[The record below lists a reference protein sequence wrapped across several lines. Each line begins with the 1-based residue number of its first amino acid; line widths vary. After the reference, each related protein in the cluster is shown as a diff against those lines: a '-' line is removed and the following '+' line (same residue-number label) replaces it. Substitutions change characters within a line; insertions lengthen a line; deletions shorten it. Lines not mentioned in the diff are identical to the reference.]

1 MNEGRAMTGKH
12 KTRRKSSAAI
22 VPGAEQQE
30 WESEIPA
37 WLARSGVYR
46 RMPVAARGRL
56 DAAIL
61 LRPKDCPTLEAIAEK
76 FKLAERYGIS
86 RAALRAYAGK
96 LEQLVRPMAA
106 AQVLAGVLGCL
117 PVSYRRK
124 LAAGSEVM
132 LLSRLVK
139 TLHDEKSSTLAVA
152 DLAKLA
158 VLLKTMSQPNKKS
171 EKPKPRQKTP
181 PREPLPPT
189 PESAASD
196 SEGMAET
203 VRTLYG
209 LSWPPGKQT

>member
-12 KTRRKSSAAI
+12 KTRKKSRAKA
-22 VPGAEQQE
+22 VKGVEQPE
-30 WESEIPA
+30 LESGIPA

-46 RMPVAARGRL
+46 RMPVTVRGRL

-86 RAALRAYAGK
+86 RAALRTYAGK

-106 AQVLAGVLGCL
+106 SQVLAGVLGCL
-117 PVSYRRK
+117 PASYRRK

-139 TLHDEKSSTLAVA
+139 TLHDEQSSTLAVA

-158 VLLKTMSQPNKKS
+158 VLLKTMRPPHRKNTTPKRRRNGLPRDSANPPPNS
-171 EKPKPRQKTP
+171 EVF
-181 PREPLPPT
+181 
-189 PESAASD
+189 D
-196 SEGMAET
+196 SEQMAEA

-209 LSWPPGKQT
+209 LSWPIGKQA

>member
-1 MNEGRAMTGKH
+1 MATKTKSRKKSGTGVN
-12 KTRRKSSAAI
+12 KTVER
-22 VPGAEQQE
+22 PEP
-30 WESEIPA
+30 ESGIPA

-46 RMPVAARGRL
+46 RIPVTVRGRL

-61 LRPKDCPTLEAIAEK
+61 LRPKDCPTLEAIADK

-86 RAALRAYAGK
+86 RAALRTYAGK

-106 AQVLAGVLGCL
+106 SQVLAGVLGCL
-117 PVSYRRK
+117 PASYRRK

-139 TLHDEKSSTLAVA
+139 TLNDEKTSTLAVA

-158 VLLKTMSQPNKKS
+158 VLLKTVRYPYRKS
-171 EKPKPRQKTP
+171 TTPKRRHNRSPRDSVNP
-181 PREPLPPT
+181 SPD
-189 PESAASD
+189 SAVGD
-196 SEGMAET
+196 SEQMAEA